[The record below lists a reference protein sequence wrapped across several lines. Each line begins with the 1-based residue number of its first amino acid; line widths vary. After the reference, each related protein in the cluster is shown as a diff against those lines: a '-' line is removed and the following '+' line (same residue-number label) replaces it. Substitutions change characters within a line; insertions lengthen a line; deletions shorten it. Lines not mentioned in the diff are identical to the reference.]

1 MLLAKMLWNFDM
13 ELPVEMKNWPRECKS
28 YLVWDKRPLY
38 VRLTPK
44 ENA

>member
-13 ELPVEMKNWPRECKS
+13 ELPVEMKDWMNECKG
-28 YLVWDKRPLY
+28 YQIWDKGPLY

-44 ENA
+44 EKS